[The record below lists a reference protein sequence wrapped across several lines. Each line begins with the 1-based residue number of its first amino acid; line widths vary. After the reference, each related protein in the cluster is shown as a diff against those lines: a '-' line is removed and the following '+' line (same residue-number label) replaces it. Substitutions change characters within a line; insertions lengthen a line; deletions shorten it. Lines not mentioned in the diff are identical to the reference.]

1 MSPSAAASR
10 RAQPLTR
17 TGLLLAPGAGA
28 DRNQSALVAID
39 ETAAAAGAVV
49 WRMDFPYRKA
59 GRAAPDREPVL
70 LAAVREEVDAL
81 HRRARLPVSRIAVGG
96 RSMGGRICSMAV
108 AEGLGALAAVLISYP
123 LHPPGRPDRMRT
135 AHLRSLDLPCLFVSG
150 TRDAFGTPAELEA
163 ATAAIPGPV
172 THIWLD
178 GKDHSLR
185 GCDEQV
191 SEAVTGWLSG
201 VVRS

>member
-28 DRNQSALVAID
+28 DRNQSALLAID

-49 WRMDFPYRKA
+49 SRLDFPYRKA

>member
-49 WRMDFPYRKA
+49 SRMDFPYRKA

-70 LAAVREEVDAL
+70 LAAVREEVDEL

>member
-1 MSPSAAASR
+1 MSPDAPAR
-10 RAQPLTR
+10 RRGRPLAR

-49 WRMDFPYRKA
+49 SRMDFPYRKA

-172 THIWLD
+172 THIWLE

-191 SEAVTGWLSG
+191 SEAVTSWLCG

>member
-49 WRMDFPYRKA
+49 SRMDFPYRKA
-59 GRAAPDREPVL
+59 GRAAPDRDPVL

-191 SEAVTGWLSG
+191 SEAVTSWLCG

>member
-49 WRMDFPYRKA
+49 SRMDFPYRKA

-70 LAAVREEVDAL
+70 LAAVREEVDEL

-163 ATAAIPGPV
+163 ATAVIAGPV
-172 THIWLD
+172 THVWLE